1 MTASGPRVDAGP
13 DCANARA
20 VTALEMSTVTSA
32 IFKIFVTFVIFVIFV
47 AFVTYGLDDDA
58 FAASAS
64 RFRPKLR
71 ALGMA

>member
-32 IFKIFVTFVIFVIFV
+32 IFKIFVTFVIFV
-47 AFVTYGLDDDA
+47 AFVTYGLEDDA

>member
-1 MTASGPRVDAGP
+1 
-13 DCANARA
+13 
-20 VTALEMSTVTSA
+20 MSTVTSA
-32 IFKIFVTFVIFVIFV
+32 IFKIFVTFVIFV
-47 AFVTYGLDDDA
+47 AFVTYGLEDDA

>member
-32 IFKIFVTFVIFVIFV
+32 IFKIFVTFVIFV

>member
-13 DCANARA
+13 GCANARA
-20 VTALEMSTVTSA
+20 ATALKMSTVTSA
-32 IFKIFVTFVIFVIFV
+32 IFKIFVTFVIFV
-47 AFVTYGLDDDA
+47 AFVPYGLEDDA

>member
-1 MTASGPRVDAGP
+1 MTASCPRVDAGP
-13 DCANARA
+13 DCAKARA

-32 IFKIFVTFVIFVIFV
+32 IFKIFVTFVIFV
-47 AFVTYGLDDDA
+47 AFVTYGLEDDA